1 MNAVEG
7 LTWGVVGLALASVL
21 ALLGQRRKSDAELL
35 FAVFCASMAM
45 VLLRPG
51 LGDVPTAVTALV
63 TLGACA
69 TCNVY
74 WLVAR
79 ALFRGDGGVGR
90 GHIAAAFGIAALIVA
105 YRAAEA
111 AGGGI
116 GLGALGD
123 LLTLAT
129 STVLVLAFVEALRG
143 WASLPRDERRLRAGF
158 MLVYGGCLVGGTVS
172 GALASASPE
181 WAPVHRGVV
190 LGCVT
195 AILLFTHAALLWR
208 RRQPWPRSPLPA
220 TAAIPATGVPA
231 AGIPR
236 ESRGAPSDEDLAL
249 AAAIRTALEQRALYR
264 EPELKVADLAEA
276 IGSVEHKVSRAITQG
291 LGERNFNQLVNGYRI
306 AHACRLLLAH
316 PSRSVLEISGD
327 SGFASLG
334 PFNRAFK
341 AATGTTPSAWRAAQR
356 ASSADLPP
364 TTPPVASPSSAR
376 PRIACPSS

>member
-1 MNAVEG
+1 MTGVEG

-21 ALLGQRRKSDAELL
+21 ALLGRRRKSDAELL

-45 VLLRPG
+45 VLLRPE

-79 ALFRGDGGVGR
+79 ALFRGNGGVERVHLG
-90 GHIAAAFGIAALIVA
+90 AAFGVAVLIVA

-111 AGGGI
+111 AGGGA

-123 LLTLAT
+123 LLTLVT

-143 WASLPRDERRLRAGF
+143 WANLPRDERRLRAGF

-172 GALASASPE
+172 GALASASPA
-181 WAPVHRGVV
+181 WAPMHRPVV

-208 RRQPWPRSPLPA
+208 RRQPWPQSPVPA
-220 TAAIPATGVPA
+220 TVAMPATGVPA
-231 AGIPR
+231 PGIPR
-236 ESRGAPSDEDLAL
+236 ESRGAPSDEDIAL

-276 IGSVEHKVSRAITQG
+276 IGSVEHKVSRAITKG
-291 LGERNFNQLVNGYRI
+291 LGERNFNQLVNRYRI

-341 AATGTTPSAWRAAQR
+341 AATGATPSAWRAAQR

-364 TTPPVASPSSAR
+364 TTPLVASPSHAR
-376 PRIACPSS
+376 PRITCPSS